1 MVVYMVRHPVYERYA
16 LFTHFAAPEQRRLRE
31 ILRLGLPISGSVLAE
46 GALFVSAALM
56 MGTLGAG
63 PMAAHAIAIN
73 YASLMFMLPLSI
85 HSATTIHVGHALGR
99 GDRAA
104 GRRAGWVGVGLC
116 VISMAVSAIILVF
129 ARDAIA
135 GLYTPDAVVRTFAAH
150 LLLFAA
156 MFQVADGL
164 QVGAAGALR
173 GFKDAKIPML
183 INVFSYW
190 AVGFPLA
197 YYFGLVRGYGADAV
211 WLGLIVGLLFCAV
224 LLALRYREVTRAT
237 A

>member
-1 MVVYMVRHPVYERYA
+1 
-16 LFTHFAAPEQRRLRE
+16 
-31 ILRLGLPISGSVLAE
+31 
-46 GALFVSAALM
+46 
-56 MGTLGAG
+56 
-63 PMAAHAIAIN
+63 
-73 YASLMFMLPLSI
+73 
-85 HSATTIHVGHALGR
+85 
-99 GDRAA
+99 
-104 GRRAGWVGVGLC
+104 
-116 VISMAVSAIILVF
+116 MAVSAIILVF

-135 GLYTPDAVVRTFAAH
+135 GLYTPDAVVRTFAGH